1 MGKTIIKIWG
11 GENSIE
17 IYNKRKEKIGIATDR
32 DDYHDELYKL
42 AWNLNSKGYIVN
54 KKGGSLHKYMM
65 GKWYGDEVVR
75 EFYNKGYII
84 DHINNEHYDN
94 RISNLA
100 FYLRTRNVAKGMYF
114 DKESKQIR
122 DKLLVQ
128 IHKDFSNKCY
138 QISLVFNDFFIT
150 MREDDTIVRI
160 YALYLLYNNDVLYS
174 TVVNNATDIITMF
187 QEKDVIDLSGL
198 KYCDYEIY
206 DEKSETLFGINLAN
220 DESNNETP
228 CIIIDDWEFRVV
240 HQKEHWNPARKGRRL
255 PCELIIHN

>member
-42 AWNLNSKGYIVN
+42 AWNLDSKGYIVN
-54 KKGGSLHKYMM
+54 KKVGSLHKYMM

-122 DKLLVQ
+122 DRLLVQ

-138 QISLVFNDFFIT
+138 QISLVFNDSFIT

-160 YALYLLYNNDVLYS
+160 YTLYLLYNDVLYS
-174 TVVNNATDIITMF
+174 TVVNDATDIITMF
-187 QEKDVIDLSGL
+187 QEKDEIDLSGL
-198 KYCDYEIY
+198 KYFDYEIC
-206 DEKSETLFGINLAN
+206 DEKSETLFGINLVN
-220 DESNNETP
+220 DERNNETP
-228 CIIIDDWEFRVV
+228 YFIIDDWEFRVAP
-240 HQKEHWNPARKGRRL
+240 QKEHWNPGRNGRRL

>member
-54 KKGGSLHKYMM
+54 KKVGSLHKYMM

-128 IHKDFSNKCY
+128 IHKDFSKNVIK
-138 QISLVFNDFFIT
+138 
-150 MREDDTIVRI
+150 
-160 YALYLLYNNDVLYS
+160 YLLYLMIS
-174 TVVNNATDIITMF
+174 LS
-187 QEKDVIDLSGL
+187 QCEKMIL
-198 KYCDYEIY
+198 
-206 DEKSETLFGINLAN
+206 
-220 DESNNETP
+220 
-228 CIIIDDWEFRVV
+228 
-240 HQKEHWNPARKGRRL
+240 
-255 PCELIIHN
+255 